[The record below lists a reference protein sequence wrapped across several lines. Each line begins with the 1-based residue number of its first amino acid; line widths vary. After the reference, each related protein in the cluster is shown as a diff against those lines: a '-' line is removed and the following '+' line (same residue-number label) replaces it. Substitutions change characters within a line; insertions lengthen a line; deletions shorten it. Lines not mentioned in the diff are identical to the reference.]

1 MQPVESRREPWRDV
15 ESRRETSRTEP
26 RPRFVHF
33 GFNTR
38 IFLIVSVHPARFNG
52 EFQVEQAKN
61 RGITRVAVPVTIVL
75 VAAAAIITLLL
86 LWSATRA
93 DSASREQEQQLV
105 AGFADKLP
113 MHMALSLEANTTWDE
128 AVRQAEKPVPDLDWT
143 DSVYGPGLFKL
154 LDGGS
159 ESYLLD
165 AHDRPYYAAIPGKHI
180 DPQSYAR
187 RAAMVA
193 PMLAALRR
201 MMLNPKA
208 HLPDPQA
215 RNPVVADIREID
227 GVPAMITLDPIA
239 SETGKLIQIPG
250 TEHVFVFVYPLS
262 PKDLNKYGDKY
273 HVKGIR
279 FSWTGEHGRGEAVR
293 PMMSLRTGRAAG
305 YFVWRPF
312 APGSV
317 VLGDMFGPLL
327 GALALVGA
335 VVFFLLRRIRRRT
348 TELMAS
354 EAQAK
359 HLAFH
364 DALTGLPN
372 RALFEDRLER
382 ALAATRRHPDA
393 VIALLYLDLDRFK
406 KVNDTLGHP
415 AGDEL
420 LREVAKRLTEVVR
433 GSDTVARLG
442 GDEFAIVQTQLDS
455 HRDITTLCER
465 IIDAIKEPFELVGSQ
480 IFVGISIGVARS
492 GVDGLDRT
500 ELSRKADIAL
510 YSAKSGGRG
519 RFEIFAQEMDA
530 TIQIRRTMESDLRSA
545 LYAGDQL
552 KMCYQPKYDAGSGA
566 IVGIEA
572 LVRWNHPDKGILS
585 PTTFVPIAEE
595 TGLIEPLG
603 EWVLERSCAA
613 ALAWPAQTISVN
625 VSAVQLRNPFFAHRV
640 LEILRKTRFDPS
652 RLELEITE
660 TSFMESI
667 ESCIPNLKMLRAV
680 GIRIALDDFGTGY
693 SSFTHLR
700 SFDIDRIKIDKSFT
714 IAIDGSGDSNAI
726 IKAIVD
732 LAHSTGIQITAE
744 GVETMHQSRF
754 LSAVGCDEL
763 QGFLMSRPLSLKGM
777 DDLLGVARPPSDQ
790 ALAA

>member
-1 MQPVESRREPWRDV
+1 LIRFGGDLPGSLIIQPPLLAKLSPEY
-15 ESRRETSRTEP
+15 
-26 RPRFVHF
+26 
-33 GFNTR
+33 
-38 IFLIVSVHPARFNG
+38 SVVLFRKGVA
-52 EFQVEQAKN
+52 
-61 RGITRVAVPVTIVL
+61 TRVAGPAILALLMAAIAIAVLLSWSADRTDKITRGWQQEL
-75 VAAAAIITLLL
+75 VA
-86 LWSATRA
+86 R
-93 DSASREQEQQLV
+93 
-105 AGFADKLP
+105 FADKLP
-113 MHMALSLEANTTWDE
+113 FELGVMIESATRWDD
-128 AVRQAEKPVPDLDWT
+128 AVRKTHQPVLDMEWLDT
-143 DSVYGPGLFKL
+143 VYGPLSDTWHVRFESFL
-154 LDGGS
+154 LDS
-159 ESYLLD
+159 N
-165 AHDRPYYAAIPGKHI
+165 DRPYYAAHTG
-180 DPQSYAR
+180 AR
-187 RAAMVA
+187 ENPARFVARAGVVMPLVA
-193 PMLAALRR
+193 ELRR
-201 MMLNPKA
+201 KMLKPEANIDYDRWKSPGITEI
-208 HLPDPQA
+208 
-215 RNPVVADIREID
+215 RNID
-227 GVPAMITLDPIA
+227 GDPVLVILK
-239 SETGKLIQIPG
+239 SIVSDTGKIVQKPG
-250 TEHVFVFVYPLS
+250 TEHVYIYLYWLDPTN
-262 PKDLNKYGDKY
+262 LNKWAKTY
-273 HVKGIR
+273 HLNGVR
-279 FSWTGEHGRGEAVR
+279 FSWTGEHSSREAIR
-293 PMMSLRTGRAAG
+293 PMISSRTKRPAG
-305 YFVWRPF
+305 YFVWQPYQ
-312 APGSV
+312 PGTI
-317 VLGDMFGPLL
+317 VLRDMILPLL
-327 GALALVGA
+327 GG
-335 VVFFLLRRIRRRT
+335 FLLISLITWSLIRKVLRST

-382 ALAATRRHPDA
+382 ALAATRRDPDA
-393 VIALLYLDLDRFK
+393 VVALLYLDLDRFK

-465 IIDAIKEPFELVGSQ
+465 IIEAIKEPFELVGSQ

-640 LEILRKTRFDPS
+640 LEILRKTRLDPS